1 MLWLCKMPHT
11 QAEGVIRNIIR
22 EIAQTCSSR
31 GQTLCET
38 LIAFM
43 VKAVVLDPT
52 NHFNVDRTLTKQDVQ
67 KLIELC
73 VDRLMDQTSPTLN
86 TIKMQVYFDMNYT
99 SRREFLEVQQR
110 VLQSRLLS
118 LSREITDSRAK
129 TRDDLKNLYG
139 KIVSYVI
146 QRSNL
151 GSATDI
157 NTVRETTAALQSV
170 FPQSQLATFM
180 PLLKQD
186 KEQQLSELT
195 LIVSGIRLFNKDSRK
210 GGEGIQNLPAVLNET
225 VPAAAADI
233 ENQLAGSQRLAWQY
247 TALLEKICEQDA
259 EHTECPVH
267 PDLLKQALYNARQ
280 HEAFLRFILADVIQ
294 SAKEVTRIQSDLKT
308 RLTLL
313 KDTVHTKTTVPT
325 SQVFPHFT
333 ALASLWAGLEGEM
346 LLLSMLTNVASGL
359 RAFLSAQSL
368 LSPDQLELLL
378 LGLQVRTDADR
389 CSETAV
395 SEERIVESEMSSCE
409 WCFPESTAHF
419 EDVPLQYKGFCGF
432 TLVKKNGLLLP
443 GNPNIGVLKH
453 KEKYYTFSCK
463 SAAYEFTSKAD
474 EFVSAVVEMA
484 KRWPELIQLLQ
495 LHQEFASVTPYS
507 EMQSGQ
513 KLLVKT
519 ISKSDASMQTE
530 IHPLETNIVKS
541 YEWNEWEL
549 RRKAIKLANLRNK
562 VTRSMQTDL
571 SHMRRHNSTQTFLP
585 KDAGSQTKRDGES
598 NVPKPQVYLSGLRGG
613 TNTMKVDLTR
623 AVDE

>member
-1 MLWLCKMPHT
+1 MSHT

-22 EIAQTCSSR
+22 EIAQTCLSR
-31 GQTLCET
+31 GQTLSET

-43 VKAVVLDPT
+43 VKAVVLDPR

-110 VLQSRLLS
+110 VLESRLLS

-129 TRDDLKNLYG
+129 TREDLKNLYG

-157 NTVRETTAALQSV
+157 NTVRETTAALQSI

-180 PLLKQD
+180 SLLKRD

-195 LIVSGIRLFNKDSRK
+195 LIVSGIRLFNKDSQK
-210 GGEGIQNLPAVLNET
+210 GGEGIQNLPSILNET
-225 VPAAAADI
+225 VPAVATDV
-233 ENQLAGSQRLAWQY
+233 ENQLAGTQLLAWQY
-247 TALLEKICEQDA
+247 TALLENIYEQDT
-259 EHTECPVH
+259 EHIECPIH
-267 PDLLKQALYNARQ
+267 PDLLKQALYNTRQ
-280 HEAFLRFILADVIQ
+280 HEAFLRFILSDIIQ
-294 SAKEVTRIQSDLKT
+294 SAKEVTRLQSDLKT
-308 RLTLL
+308 RMTLL

-325 SQVFPHFT
+325 SHVFPHFT

-359 RAFLSAQSL
+359 RPFLSAQSL
-368 LSPDQLELLL
+368 LNPDQLELLL
-378 LGLQVRTDADR
+378 QGLQVQTDADR
-389 CSETAV
+389 CSETA
-395 SEERIVESEMSSCE
+395 EERVVESEMSSCE
-409 WCFPESTAHF
+409 WCFPESTVHF

-443 GNPNIGVLKH
+443 GNPNIGILKH
-453 KEKYYTFSCK
+453 KEKYYAFSSK
-463 SAAYEFTSKAD
+463 SAAYEFASKAD

-495 LHQEFASVTPYS
+495 LHHEFASVTPYS

-513 KLLVKT
+513 KLLVKP

-530 IHPLETNIVKS
+530 THPLETNIVKS

-585 KDAGSQTKRDGES
+585 KDASSQMKRDGES

-613 TNTMKVDLTR
+613 TNMMKVDLTR

>member
-1 MLWLCKMPHT
+1 MSHT

-22 EIAQTCSSR
+22 EIAQTCLSR
-31 GQTLCET
+31 GQTLSET

-43 VKAVVLDPT
+43 VKAVVLDPR

-110 VLQSRLLS
+110 VLESRLLS

-129 TRDDLKNLYG
+129 TREDLKNLYG

-157 NTVRETTAALQSV
+157 NTVRETTAALQSI

-180 PLLKQD
+180 SLLKRD

-195 LIVSGIRLFNKDSRK
+195 LIVSGIRLFNKDSQK
-210 GGEGIQNLPAVLNET
+210 GGEGIQNLPSILNET
-225 VPAAAADI
+225 VPAVATDV
-233 ENQLAGSQRLAWQY
+233 ENQLAGTQLLAWQY
-247 TALLEKICEQDA
+247 TALLENIYEQDT
-259 EHTECPVH
+259 EHIECPIH
-267 PDLLKQALYNARQ
+267 PDLLKQALYNTRQ
-280 HEAFLRFILADVIQ
+280 HEAFLRFILSDIIQ
-294 SAKEVTRIQSDLKT
+294 SAKEVTRLQSDLKT
-308 RLTLL
+308 RMTLL

-325 SQVFPHFT
+325 SHVFPHFT

-359 RAFLSAQSL
+359 RPFLSAQSL

-378 LGLQVRTDADR
+378 QGLQVQTDADR
-389 CSETAV
+389 CSETA
-395 SEERIVESEMSSCE
+395 ERVVESEMSSCE
-409 WCFPESTAHF
+409 WCFPESTVHF

-443 GNPNIGVLKH
+443 SNPNIGILKH
-453 KEKYYTFSCK
+453 KEKYYAFSSK
-463 SAAYEFTSKAD
+463 SAAYEFASKAD

-513 KLLVKT
+513 KLLVKP
-519 ISKSDASMQTE
+519 ISKSDASMQTDT
-530 IHPLETNIVKS
+530 HPLETNIVKS

-585 KDAGSQTKRDGES
+585 KDASSQTKRDGES

-613 TNTMKVDLTR
+613 TNMMKVDLTR